1 MSQNLLKNKSSQID
15 LSVYIKS
22 FLLLM
27 KPRVMSLVLFT
38 AMVGLLV
45 APVTVSFTTASLS
58 LLAVAI
64 GSGAA
69 GALNM
74 WYESDVDALM
84 SRTCLRP
91 IPTGK
96 IKRDQALLF
105 GIILSF
111 ISIVMLY
118 LSSNLISALLLAATI
133 SFYFFIYTIWLKRKT
148 AQNIVIGGAAGALP
162 PVIGWAVA
170 MNNISLEP
178 VVMFLIIFIWT
189 PSHIWALRLY
199 KFKDYEKAKIPML
212 PITAGIEKTK
222 LNILV
227 YAFLMLP
234 VVIAPFFIGFGSV
247 IYLVLSLGMT
257 TYYIRLCYLLF
268 KTKAVSKSNLIARKV
283 FVYSIFYLFFL
294 FLLILFDNLFKLN
307 EIMSFF

>member
-1 MSQNLLKNKSSQID
+1 MPQNIAKNKTSPIE
-15 LSVYIKS
+15 LSLYLKS
-22 FLLLM
+22 FLVLM

-38 AMVGLLV
+38 AVVGLLV
-45 APVTVSFTTASLS
+45 APVKVSFLTGCLS

-74 WYESDVDALM
+74 WYESDVDAVM

-96 IKRDQALLF
+96 IKRENALWF
-105 GIILSF
+105 GIFLS
-111 ISIVMLY
+111 IASTVMLY
-118 LSSNLISALLLAATI
+118 LSSNLISAILLATTI

-148 AQNIVIGGAAGALP
+148 AQNIVIGGASGALP
-162 PVIGWAVA
+162 PVIGWTIATGS
-170 MNNISLEP
+170 ISIEP
-178 VVMFLIIFIWT
+178 IIMFLIIFFWT
-189 PSHIWALRLY
+189 PSHFWALSLY
-199 KFKDYEKAKIPML
+199 KSDDYKKAKIPML
-212 PITAGIEKTK
+212 PITAGIESTK
-222 LNILV
+222 FNILL
-227 YAFLMLP
+227 YAFFMLP
-234 VVIAPFFIGFGSV
+234 VVISPIFFGFGSI
-247 IYLVLSLGMT
+247 IYIILSLSMT
-257 TYYIRLCYLLF
+257 FYYIHLCYLLF
-268 KTKAVSKSNLIARKV
+268 KSKSVIKSNLIARKV